1 MIFGPDLSLGDDI
14 WLGMSVKTTVTCWVC
29 GADTFLPYKP
39 NNVPATIAPEDFRIT
54 DSNYGV
60 TGALGRCAVCG
71 FIQTTDL
78 QNVLSFYE
86 KMSDDVYETTRLERA
101 LQARKLLERFAAGR
115 QERGSLLDVGAGS
128 GILVEE
134 AMRLGYDAEGIEP
147 SHWLAEQARK
157 RGLRVVDGVLPSP
170 QIARAF
176 QAATFIDV
184 IEHVVQP
191 VEVVRAIANAL
202 APEGLLL
209 IVTPDISSFVARV
222 LGRRW
227 WHLRIAHI
235 GYFTPATLDRAM
247 QKAGF
252 VRQFWFRPAWYFPL
266 DYLWRRL
273 AKYLPFLKGVPLP
286 RRLGQWT
293 IPLNLGDSIA
303 AVYRKAA

>member
-1 MIFGPDLSLGDDI
+1 MRHHANQKNYRYHDV
-14 WLGMSVKTTVTCWVC
+14 VKTTVTCWVC

-39 NNVPATIAPEDFRIT
+39 NNIPATIAPDDFRIT

-60 TGALGRCAVCG
+60 TGELGRCATCG

-78 QNVLSFYE
+78 QHVLSFYE
-86 KMSDDVYETTRLERA
+86 NMSDTVYETTRAERA
-101 LQARKLLERFAAGR
+101 LQARKLLERFAEAAPR
-115 QERGSLLDVGAGS
+115 ASLLDVGAGS

-134 AMRLGYDAEGIEP
+134 AARLGFDAEGIEP

-157 RGLRVVDGVLPSP
+157 RGLRVADGVLPSAD
-170 QIARAF
+170 IRRTF

-191 VEVVRAIANAL
+191 VNVVREIANAL
-202 APEGLLL
+202 APNGLLL
-209 IVTPDISSFVARV
+209 IVTPDISSVVAR
-222 LGRRW
+222 LLNRRW

-235 GYFTPATLDRAM
+235 GYFTPSTLDLAM
-247 QKAGF
+247 EKAGF

-273 AKYLPFLKGVPLP
+273 QKYLPFLKWVPLP
-286 RRLGQWT
+286 RRVGQWT
-293 IPLNLGDSIA
+293 IPLNLHDSIA
-303 AVYRKAA
+303 AVYRKAN